1 MTTTAILLTALACLL
16 AGVVAGFFF
25 GKIYQQGRLQADLL
39 PRQEVERDY
48 VPKATYTTTA
58 AQAQQYEKRWQ
69 ESLTVE
75 RDLAARLAESNA
87 HLLHL
92 QEKLDNHEGEL
103 KRLQAQAQ
111 LTFENLAN
119 RLLEEKS
126 ARFASTNKEQI
137 DSLLQPVKTQLEN
150 FSKQVRE
157 MYIDET
163 RERSSLKEQLEQ
175 LRQLNQQLST
185 DANQLALALK
195 GSSKTQGDWGE
206 IQLERLLEK
215 AGLQNNVHYRTQ
227 SSFRNE
233 DGRQKRPDFI
243 ILLPDNRHLII
254 DCKVSLTDYDRYSQ
268 STDSQEQARH
278 LKAHIDS
285 LRRHIKDL
293 SNQNYQQLYQLNSPD
308 YLLLF
313 VPIEPAYQLAVQH
326 DDKLFAD
333 AFDQNIVLVTASTLL
348 ATMRTVSYIWKQE
361 KQKRSVQEI
370 ARQSGKLYDKLVGFT
385 NDLLQIGQRLDQAQ
399 SSYHEAMKKLKEGKK
414 GSTLIGQAERL
425 RQLGADTSKTLHPS
439 LLDAGDEEEEES
451 REEET
456 V

>member
-1 MTTTAILLTALACLL
+1 MTTAAILITALACLL
-16 AGVVAGFFF
+16 AGIVAGFFF

-48 VPKATYTTTA
+48 VPKATFA
-58 AQAQQYEKRWQ
+58 AIATQAQQYEKRWQ
-69 ESLTVE
+69 ESLTAE

-92 QEKLDNHEGEL
+92 EEKLNNQEGEM
-103 KRLQAQAQ
+103 KKLQEQAR

-126 ARFASTNKEQI
+126 ARFASANKEQI
-137 DSLLQPVKTQLEN
+137 DGLLQPMKTQLDS
-150 FSKQVRE
+150 FSKQIKDI
-157 MYIDET
+157 YIDET

-175 LRQLNQQLST
+175 LRVLNQQLST

-233 DGRQKRPDFI
+233 DGRHKRPDFI

-268 STDSQEQARH
+268 ATDNQEQSRH
-278 LKAHIDS
+278 LKAHIES

-348 ATMRTVSYIWKQE
+348 ATMRTVSYIWRQE

-370 ARQSGKLYDKLVGFT
+370 ARQSGKLYDKFVGFT

-399 SSYHEAMKKLKEGKK
+399 SGYQEAMKKLKEGKK
-414 GSTLIGQAERL
+414 GSSLIDQAEKLRL
-425 RQLGADTSKTLHPS
+425 LGADVTKTLPPS
-439 LLDAGDEEEEES
+439 LLDTEEEEAGNS
-451 REEET
+451 
-456 V
+456 

>member
-1 MTTTAILLTALACLL
+1 MTTTAILLIALACLL
-16 AGVVAGFFF
+16 AGIVAGFFF

-39 PRQEVERDY
+39 PRQEIERDY
-48 VPKATYTTTA
+48 VPKATFSTIST
-58 AQAQQYEKRWQ
+58 QAQQYEKRWQ
-69 ESLTVE
+69 ESLTAE

-92 QEKLDNHEGEL
+92 EEKLSNQEGEL
-103 KRLQAQAQ
+103 KRLQEQAR

-137 DSLLQPVKTQLEN
+137 DGLLQPVKSQIEA
-150 FSKQVRE
+150 FSQQIRQI
-157 MYIDET
+157 YIDET

-175 LRQLNQQLST
+175 LRLLNQQLST
-185 DANQLALALK
+185 DANQLAVALK
-195 GSSKTQGDWGE
+195 GNSKTQGDWGE

-243 ILLPDNRHLII
+243 ILLPDDRHLII

-268 STDSQEQARH
+268 SADSQEQAKY
-278 LKAHIDS
+278 LKAHIES
-285 LRRHIKDL
+285 LRKHIKDL
-293 SNQNYQQLYQLNSPD
+293 SSQNYQQLYQLNSPD

-326 DDKLFAD
+326 DDKLFTD

-370 ARQSGKLYDKLVGFT
+370 ARQSGKLYDKFVGFT
-385 NDLLQIGQRLDQAQ
+385 SDLLQIGQRLDQAQ
-399 SSYHEAMKKLKEGKK
+399 SSYHEALKKLKDGKK
-414 GSTLIGQAERL
+414 GNTLIGQAEKLRL
-425 RQLGADTSKTLHPS
+425 LGANTTKTLPLS
-439 LLDAGDEEEEES
+439 LLDTEEEEEE
-451 REEET
+451 EEET
-456 V
+456 GNS